1 MTATLIVGEMGPQE
15 LEKGFGKDISSLIV
29 GTFIPSERSLYEIC
43 VSLARTR
50 YIFNTVWILDFI
62 LSVRKMKFWTSCK
75 MSNAQAV

>member
-29 GTFIPSERSLYEIC
+29 GTFILRERSLYEIC

-50 YIFNTVWILDFI
+50 YIFNTV
-62 LSVRKMKFWTSCK
+62 
-75 MSNAQAV
+75 